1 MDRKQTFE
9 RSNAFA
15 DGELD
20 QQGRSDVLKDAAED
34 SRLAREL
41 SNLERLKSAISD
53 SVDAPD
59 LDLAAMTGKHG
70 GHSSWRRPVMA
81 MAACLVLFVAA
92 GLAWSVIGSGVGS
105 GRSNHGVPVAWAIG
119 AHNSWANEDAP
130 SQSQAQSRA
139 VKRPANARL
148 NAHVPDLSAAKLHI
162 SHIGESQTLDGLP
175 AMVIGYRGTRGCR
188 VTLLI
193 DGSQAE
199 PGGKAVFF
207 KVDKLIAMVWQAGSL
222 RHVILAEGMAEA
234 RFRLIAETVRR
245 TSLERLPVDDATRM
259 ALAQSREKNP
269 PCAA

>member
-1 MDRKQTFE
+1 MDEKQTFE

-20 QQGRSDVLKDAAED
+20 RQGRSDVLKDAAED
-34 SRLAREL
+34 PRLAREL

-59 LDLAAMTGKHG
+59 MDLVAMTASHG
-70 GHSSWRRPVMA
+70 GRGTWRRPVMA

-92 GLAWSVIGSGVGS
+92 GLAWSVIGPGVGS
-105 GRSNHGVPVAWAIG
+105 DRSNHGVPVAWAIG
-119 AHNSWANEDAP
+119 VHNSWSSAEESASRP
-130 SQSQAQSRA
+130 RA
-139 VKRPANARL
+139 VLRPANARL
-148 NAHVPDLSAAKLHI
+148 NAHVPDLSAARLHI
-162 SHIGESQTLDGLP
+162 AHIGESRTLDGLP

-193 DGSQAE
+193 DGSPAE
-199 PGGKAVFF
+199 PGGKAIFF
-207 KVDKLIAMVWQAGSL
+207 KVDKLIAMVWQAGKL

-234 RFRLIAETVRR
+234 RFRLIADTVRR
-245 TSLERLPVDDATRM
+245 TSLERLPVDDTTRM
-259 ALAQSREKNP
+259 ALAQSRAKSP

>member
-20 QQGRSDVLKDAAED
+20 RQGRSEVLKDAAED
-34 SRLAREL
+34 PRLAREL

-53 SVDAPD
+53 SVDTPD
-59 LDLAAMTGKHG
+59 INLAAMTGKHG
-70 GHSSWRRPVMA
+70 GHRSWRRPVMA

-92 GLAWSVIGSGVGS
+92 GLAWSVIGPGVGS
-105 GRSNHGVPVAWAIG
+105 GGSNHGVPVAWAIG
-119 AHNSWANEDAP
+119 AHNSWSSADSA
-130 SQSQAQSRA
+130 SQSR
-139 VKRPANARL
+139 VVLRPANIRL

-162 SHIGESQTLDGLP
+162 AHIGESRTLGGLP

-193 DGSQAE
+193 DGSPAE
-199 PGGKAVFF
+199 PGGKAIFF
-207 KVDKLIAMVWQAGSL
+207 KVDKLIAMIWQAGSL

-245 TSLERLPVDDATRM
+245 TSLERLPVDDVTRM
-259 ALAQSREKNP
+259 ALAQSRAKSP

>member
-59 LDLAAMTGKHG
+59 MNLAAMTGKHG
-70 GHSSWRRPVMA
+70 GHRSWRRPVMA

-92 GLAWSVIGSGVGS
+92 GLAWSVIGPGVGS
-105 GRSNHGVPVAWAIG
+105 GRSNHGVPVAWAI
-119 AHNSWANEDAP
+119 AVHNSWVKEDAP
-130 SQSQAQSRA
+130 SQTRA
-139 VKRPANARL
+139 ILRPANARL

-162 SHIGESQTLDGLP
+162 AHIGESRTLDGLP

-188 VTLLI
+188 ITLLI
-193 DGSQAE
+193 DGSPAE
-199 PGGKAVFF
+199 PGGKAIFF

-259 ALAQSREKNP
+259 ALARSRAKSP